1 MWNCAKDW
9 AQIAPGLTPV
19 VAFIAV
25 LVAWR
30 QLALNRSNQRE
41 TTAKATFREF
51 LKLCVQYPDFAD
63 GKPPS
68 DKHDDYAWFVAYFLW
83 ASEEIL
89 EYSHKEWKAN
99 LQLHMTYH
107 KDYLKNDQR
116 FRTEDL
122 PTYDAAVR
130 ELVQEVVGPITSTT
144 SGS

>member
-1 MWNCAKDW
+1 MGSRVRVPPRSPIKFPDRLSRRSSARLRTSLFWEDARMWNCAKDW

-30 QLALNRSNQRE
+30 QLALNRTNQRE

-68 DKHDDYAWFVAYFLW
+68 DKHDDYAWF
-83 ASEEIL
+83 
-89 EYSHKEWKAN
+89 
-99 LQLHMTYH
+99 
-107 KDYLKNDQR
+107 
-116 FRTEDL
+116 
-122 PTYDAAVR
+122 
-130 ELVQEVVGPITSTT
+130 
-144 SGS
+144 